1 VSVENRLPYDERY
14 IEYIQLFN
22 ERYFYDC
29 HEVLEDLWLDDPGD
43 KKQFYKG
50 LIQFATA
57 FYHLFRKN
65 MPAFEKLLGTSKA
78 YLEPYGTSFEGL
90 DLQQIYDVIAYWQHR
105 LATREGE
112 SIVGYDDAR
121 VPKLRLM

>member
-1 VSVENRLPYDERY
+1 MEEQSPYDERY
-14 IEYIQLFN
+14 LEYIELFN

-57 FYHLFRKN
+57 FYHLFRRN

-78 YLEPYGTSFEGL
+78 YLEPYGTSYEGL
-90 DLQQIYDVIAYWQHR
+90 DLQHLHDAITYWQHR
-105 LATREGE
+105 LATRAPNT
-112 SIVGYDDAR
+112 ILTYDDTR
-121 VPKLRLM
+121 VPTLRLQ